1 MFRCSNSASGLKIAG
16 VIRTSILLIVLPV
29 ALWAAAN
36 GSLSGTLMDPSGAV
50 VEGATITLVNVA
62 PATLT

>member
-1 MFRCSNSASGLKIAG
+1 

-36 GSLSGTLMDPSGAV
+36 GSRSGTLMDPSGAV

>member
-1 MFRCSNSASGLKIAG
+1 